1 MTRSILGLLIIAGVF
16 ALVGDILANLM
27 RVAEIRSIKR
37 ELRRYERAFE
47 SAKSSIKVITKY
59 IESDREIPEPGV
71 KIHVVDETK
80 KDDLPKF
87 GDE

>member
-37 ELRRYERAFE
+37 ELRRFVRAFE
-47 SAKSSIKVITKY
+47 SDKSSIKVITKY
-59 IESDREIPEPGV
+59 IKSDREIPEPGV
-71 KIHVVDETK
+71 KIHVVDEAK

>member
-59 IESDREIPEPGV
+59 IKSDREIPEPGV
-71 KIHVVDETK
+71 KINVVDEVK

>member
-37 ELRRYERAFE
+37 ELRRYERAFD

-59 IESDREIPEPGV
+59 IKSDREIPEPGV

>member
-1 MTRSILGLLIIAGVF
+1 MTRSILGLLIIAGCI

-27 RVAEIRSIKR
+27 RVSELRSIKR
-37 ELRRYERAFE
+37 ELRKYERAFE
-47 SAKSSIKVITKY
+47 SAKSSIKVIIK
-59 IESDREIPEPGV
+59 SDREIPEPEA
-71 KIHVVDETK
+71 KIHVVDDTK

>member
-1 MTRSILGLLIIAGVF
+1 MTSSILGLLIIGASI
-16 ALVGDILANLM
+16 ALVGNILSNLM
-27 RVAEIRSIKR
+27 RVVELRSLKI
-37 ELRRYERAFE
+37 ELRRYERAFR
-47 SAKSSIKVITKY
+47 SVKVVTKY
-59 IESDREIPEPGV
+59 IKSDREIPEPGV

>member
-1 MTRSILGLLIIAGVF
+1 MTSSILGLLIIGASI
-16 ALVGDILANLM
+16 ALVGDILSNLM
-27 RVAEIRSIKR
+27 RVAEIRSLKR
-37 ELRRYERAFE
+37 ELRRYERAFR
-47 SAKSSIKVITKY
+47 SVKVVTKY
-59 IESDREIPEPGV
+59 IKSDREIPEPGV

>member
-1 MTRSILGLLIIAGVF
+1 MTSSILGLLIIGASI
-16 ALVGDILANLM
+16 ALVGNILSNLM
-27 RVAEIRSIKR
+27 RVAEIRSLKR

-47 SAKSSIKVITKY
+47 SAKSSIKTITKY
-59 IESDREIPEPGV
+59 IKSDREIQEPEA
-71 KIHVVDETK
+71 KIHVVDDTK

>member
-1 MTRSILGLLIIAGVF
+1 MTSSILGLLIIGASI
-16 ALVGDILANLM
+16 ALVGNILSNLM
-27 RVAEIRSIKR
+27 RVAEIRSLKR
-37 ELRRYERAFE
+37 ELRRYERAFR
-47 SAKSSIKVITKY
+47 SVKVVTKY
-59 IESDREIPEPGV
+59 IKSDREIPEPGV

>member
-1 MTRSILGLLIIAGVF
+1 MTRSILGLLIIAGCI

-27 RVAEIRSIKR
+27 RVSELRSIKR
-37 ELRRYERAFE
+37 ELRKYERAFE
-47 SAKSSIKVITKY
+47 SAKSSIKTITKY
-59 IESDREIPEPGV
+59 IKSDREIQEPET
-71 KIHVVDETK
+71 KIHVVDDTK